1 MQVSFSLRS
10 KGPLCVNL
18 DKTQS
23 EYNEGGRCAD
33 FLKPT
38 LGMPIGAG
46 AWLAN
51 GAANGRVPR
60 LEHMR
65 IKGIMHSTV
74 RRQLNWPRRALAFAA
89 VQIMLAST
97 TLAHT
102 QSYPS
107 RPIHVISP
115 YPAGSAS
122 DTVTRVV
129 MEQVSQRIG
138 QAVVIETKTGA
149 GGSVG
154 FGFVAKA
161 APDGYTLATSS
172 SSMATESV
180 LHRMLPYDPLKDF
193 VHVALIGTSPN
204 ILVASAKS
212 GFKSVADLVAAAKAH
227 PGTLTFASA
236 GIGSSSHMA
245 AERFRLAAQIDVRH
259 VPFKEGGLVQVMAG
273 NIDFYFIPLAAS
285 ASAVHNNTLVILAV
299 SAPKRLAILPNVPSV
314 TELGYPEA
322 VFRFW
327 NGISAPAG
335 TPLEATAKLHDVT
348 NEALRDADVKDKL
361 AELGVEPAQ
370 MSMEEFD
377 KFFREDFKATI
388 ELARRADIKPVD

>member
-1 MQVSFSLRS
+1 ML
-10 KGPLCVNL
+10 
-18 DKTQS
+18 
-23 EYNEGGRCAD
+23 
-33 FLKPT
+33 
-38 LGMPIGAG
+38 
-46 AWLAN
+46 
-51 GAANGRVPR
+51 
-60 LEHMR
+60 
-65 IKGIMHSTV
+65 STEC
-74 RRQLNWPRRALAFAA
+74 RQTNWPRLALACAA
-89 VQIMLAST
+89 VPMVLVST
-97 TLAHT
+97 ALAHA

-107 RPIHVISP
+107 RPIQLISP
-115 YPAGSAS
+115 FPAGSAS

-180 LHRMLPYDPLKDF
+180 LHRTLPYDPLKDF
-193 VHVALIGTSPN
+193 AHVVMLGTSPS
-204 ILVASAKS
+204 ILVASTKS
-212 GFKSVADLVAAAKAH
+212 GFKSLADLVAAAKAH

-273 NIDFYFIPLAAS
+273 NIDFYFIPLAA
-285 ASAVHNNTLVILAV
+285 APSAVNSDRLVVLAV
-299 SAPKRLAILPNVPSV
+299 SAPERLAILPNVPSV
-314 TELGYPEA
+314 TELGYPDA

-335 TPLEATAKLHDVT
+335 TPRDAINKLHDVT
-348 NEALRDADVKDKL
+348 NEVLKDAEVRDKL
-361 AELGVEPAQ
+361 AKLGVEPAQ
-370 MSMEEFD
+370 MSIEEFD
-377 KFFREDFKATI
+377 KFFREDFNSTI
-388 ELARRADIKPVD
+388 ELARRADFKPVD